1 MSDHELIDFGIW
13 REMDEEL
20 TDEKTK
26 QAALDASQ
34 GAIAEL
40 REEGIDV
47 EWVSTDVLENPD
59 SETDC
64 AFCHYRAP
72 SEEVIKEHSE
82 RAGLPVT
89 ELTRMDEHLSGD
101 HLE

>member
-89 ELTRMDEHLSGD
+89 ELTRMDEHLSRD